1 MTNVLGGNVRKI
13 YFVLYKTW
21 KLSFSFFFASLN
33 YFVFCCL
40 SWLFTKAGSFL
51 RAEVGSQNSNSCQ
64 QSSENL
70 KKYVLFYLP
79 YTFNKNTA
87 QRVLEIKMLL
97 SIFFY
102 CCFLNVRKFH
112 HIQSYSVPLK
122 TPWTCLSRLTKVKRS
137 LRYHSLE
144 ITCFL
149 HSAINSEDPQNQS
162 SFLLSLRPIRLCLY
176 YISMQ
181 SYTTTK
187 PLEVYT
193 STFSFSVLWIDTTNR
208 SWNPSVF
215 FLNGRIYAQLCTS
228 FHPK

>member
-33 YFVFCCL
+33 YFVFCFL
-40 SWLFTKAGSFL
+40 SWLFTKAESFL
-51 RAEVGSQNSNSCQ
+51 PAEVGSQNNNSCQ

-215 FLNGRIYAQLCTS
+215 FLYGRIYAQLCTS